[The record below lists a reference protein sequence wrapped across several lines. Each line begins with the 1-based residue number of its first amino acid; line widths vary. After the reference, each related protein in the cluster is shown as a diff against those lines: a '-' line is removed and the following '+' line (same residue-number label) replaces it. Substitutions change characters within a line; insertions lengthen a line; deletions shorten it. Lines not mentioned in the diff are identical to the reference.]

1 MKSSKPLGWS
11 EFDIVGHSMGAGIG
25 ALYAA
30 TRPEKSEALDDARRA
45 WSSEQRRRGDRSEAS
60 EALTSRYR
68 HEDRDRLKVFAGEEE
83 AAQRWAQGFSKVSIE
98 AARLLS
104 QRGLESCDGGFR
116 WSADTRLKT
125 RSLSRLTESQVLSLL
140 EASRSVPKTPGR
152 GKPRNV
158 SVCQR

>member
-1 MKSSKPLGWS
+1 MMLEGLG
-11 EFDIVGHSMGAGIG
+11 
-25 ALYAA
+25 L
-30 TRPEKSEALDDARRA
+30 
-45 WSSEQRRRGDRSEAS
+45 EQRRRGNRSEAS
-60 EALTSRYR
+60 EALTPRYR

-125 RSLSRLTESQVLSLL
+125 RSLSATESQVLSLL
-140 EASRSVPKTPGR
+140 EASQSVPKVLVAGSHGMFQFAK
-152 GKPRNV
+152 GKD
-158 SVCQR
+158 QRIEALGPVREING